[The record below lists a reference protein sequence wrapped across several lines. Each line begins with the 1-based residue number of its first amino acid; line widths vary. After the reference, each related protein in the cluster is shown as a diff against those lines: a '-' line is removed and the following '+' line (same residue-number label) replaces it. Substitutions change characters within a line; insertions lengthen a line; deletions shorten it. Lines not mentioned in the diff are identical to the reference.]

1 MLAAKARAHITALLN
16 QRGLNATFKKSIER
30 TLINS
35 RSEEDWDWLVDQVEK
50 ETARLMLVHWLKH
63 PQRYKDELEKAG
75 VTVDAKEDD

>member
-50 ETARLMLVHWLKH
+50 ETARLMLVHWKKH
-63 PQRYKDELEKAG
+63 PKRYEDELEKAG